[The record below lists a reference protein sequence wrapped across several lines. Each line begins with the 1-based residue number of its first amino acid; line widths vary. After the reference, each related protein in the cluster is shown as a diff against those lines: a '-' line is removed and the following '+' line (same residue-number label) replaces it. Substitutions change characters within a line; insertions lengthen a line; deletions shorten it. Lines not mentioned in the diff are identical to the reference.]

1 MTRTENAM
9 QMLLAA
15 ATELAEARRHDS
27 DTCEEWDGLERA
39 ITFAEEAE
47 PPTYA
52 FEGDQFVRR
61 SCYAEGATGG
71 EGERADAV
79 DVEDIEQVAI
89 SIADEADPHGNGW
102 FVVDELV
109 APSGRTWTRCLV
121 AVEFMKRA
129 GLLRERGIDLRLSK
143 VKGFSVDAAIE
154 AFRREAGL
162 PLI

>member
-1 MTRTENAM
+1 MTRTDNAM

-27 DTCEEWDGLERA
+27 DTAEEWDALERA
-39 ITFAEEAE
+39 ITFAEETG

-52 FEGDQFVRR
+52 FDGEQFLRR
-61 SCYAEGATGG
+61 SRYTDGT
-71 EGERADAV
+71 ERADAV
-79 DVEDIEQVAI
+79 DVEDIEI
-89 SIADEADPHGNGW
+89 IAQTIEEDADPHPNGW

-121 AVEFMKRA
+121 AIEFMKRA
-129 GLLRERGIDLRLSK
+129 GLVRERSIDLRLSK
-143 VKGFSVDAAIE
+143 DASFSVDAATA

-162 PLI
+162 PAV

>member
-27 DTCEEWDGLERA
+27 DTAEEWDALERA
-39 ITFAEEAE
+39 ITFAEETD

-52 FEGDQFVRR
+52 FDGEQFLRR
-61 SCYAEGATGG
+61 SRYTDGT
-71 EGERADAV
+71 ERADAV
-79 DVEDIEQVAI
+79 DVEDIEI
-89 SIADEADPHGNGW
+89 IAQTIEEDADPHRHGW

-121 AVEFMKRA
+121 AIEFMKRA
-129 GLLRERGIDLRLSK
+129 GLLHERALDNRLSK
-143 VKGFSVDAAIE
+143 DAAFSADAAIA

-162 PLI
+162 PQT

>member
-1 MTRTENAM
+1 MTRTDNAM
-9 QMLLAA
+9 LMLLAA

-27 DTCEEWDGLERA
+27 DTAEEWDALERA
-39 ITFAEEAE
+39 ITFAEETG

-52 FEGDQFVRR
+52 FHGGQFLRR
-61 SCYAEGATGG
+61 SSYTDGT
-71 EGERADAV
+71 ERANAA

-89 SIADEADPHGNGW
+89 TIMDEIDHDERDW

-129 GLLRERGIDLRLSK
+129 GLLRERSIDLRLSK
-143 VKGFSVDAAIE
+143 TESFSIDAAIA

-162 PLI
+162 PAA

>member
-27 DTCEEWDGLERA
+27 ETAEEWDALERA
-39 ITFAEEAE
+39 ITFAEETA
-47 PPTYA
+47 PPTYE
-52 FEGDQFVRR
+52 FDGDMFIRR
-61 SCYAEGATGG
+61 SRDRNG
-71 EGERADAV
+71 ESDI
-79 DVEDIEQVAI
+79 DVCDIEDIEQVAI
-89 SIADEADPHGNGW
+89 AITDDADPHGNGW

-129 GLLRERGIDLRLSK
+129 GLLHERGIDLRLSRMPS
-143 VKGFSVDAAIE
+143 FSIDAAIA
-154 AFRREAGL
+154 AFRHDAGL
-162 PLI
+162 K